1 MAKIKDVA
9 ASAGVSVATV
19 SRVLNNVPTVAP
31 ELAERVRQAATE
43 LDYRGNGAA
52 RSLRRRRSDVW
63 ALIISDIGNPFFT
76 AAARGVEDV
85 AQSAGFSVVL
95 CNTDEDPRK
104 ETQYFDVAEREQVSG
119 VVMSPNLVA
128 SDISRLDRAG
138 IPVVA
143 IDRPLRGE
151 VDSVLVDSAAA
162 AEVATRHLFDQGWT
176 RPACITGPE
185 QNDTAQQRVAGYR
198 AAWKANGR
206 RPAKSLIRHTDYRA
220 DSAQKAAIAL
230 LDTAT
235 PPDALFIA
243 NSEMALGVLPVLRAR
258 DLVPGRDL
266 GLVAFDDAPWSSF
279 THPPMTVVSQ
289 PAYEMGRLAA
299 ELLLERI
306 REDRT
311 VRQEARHIVLDA
323 ELIVRSSSRRDDV

>member
-9 ASAGVSVATV
+9 ARAEVSVATV
-19 SRVLNNVPTVAP
+19 SRVLNNVPTVDP
-31 ELAERVRQAATE
+31 ELAERVRQAATD
-43 LDYRGNGAA
+43 LDYRGNSAA

-95 CNTDEDPRK
+95 CNSDEDPGK
-104 ETQYFDVAEREQVSG
+104 ETQYLDVAEREQVSG

-128 SDISRLDRAG
+128 SDTARLDRAG

-162 AEVATRHLFDQGWT
+162 AEAATRHLFEQGWN
-176 RPACITGPE
+176 RPACITGPR
-185 QNDTAQQRVAGYR
+185 QNDTAQQRVAGYE
-198 AAWKANGR
+198 AAWKAAGR
-206 RPAKSLIRHTDYRA
+206 RPIKSLVRHTDYRA
-220 DSAQKAAIAL
+220 DSAQKAAISL
-230 LDTAT
+230 LDKDS

-243 NSEMALGVLPVLRAR
+243 NSEMALGVLPVLRSR
-258 DLVPGRDL
+258 DVVPGRDL

-299 ELLLERI
+299 ELLLKRI
-306 REDRT
+306 HGSRAEQREA
-311 VRQEARHIVLDA
+311 QHIVLDA
-323 ELIVRSSSRRDDV
+323 ELVVRASSRRSGA